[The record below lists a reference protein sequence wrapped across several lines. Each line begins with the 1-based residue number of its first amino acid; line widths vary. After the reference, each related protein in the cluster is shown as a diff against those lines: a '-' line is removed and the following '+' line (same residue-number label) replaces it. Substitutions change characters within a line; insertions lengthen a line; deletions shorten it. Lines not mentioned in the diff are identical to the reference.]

1 MSPLN
6 PLNPAAGDVPVP
18 EDQREIDAALRA
30 GAVSLRIFP
39 YLVWRYGERG
49 RKFTRS
55 DSAWLAWLTR
65 HDAEFVYQQITWLR
79 SVLSN
84 RGMPSSILDTHL
96 TVLNRQLTRSVPEN
110 EQKYLSLTTSAKRLR
125 LAREA
130 KMSSERV
137 ERLAA
142 EFVRAVRRGPRFL
155 LTGAARLILAGVADE
170 RLGIANAVASLEA
183 WFSDLSGLRQQ
194 TGFREMLSNSD
205 QRWLDSDSC
214 QRLWRAA
221 VASLIANARREIA

>member
-6 PLNPAAGDVPVP
+6 PLNQAAGAVPVP
-18 EDQREIDAALRA
+18 EDQREIDASLQA

-49 RKFTRS
+49 RKFTQS

-65 HDAEFVYQQITWLR
+65 HDVELVYQQITWLR

-110 EQKYLSLTTSAKRLR
+110 EHKYLSLTTSATRLR

-130 KMSSERV
+130 KMSCERV
-137 ERLAA
+137 ERLAT
-142 EFVRAVRRGPRFL
+142 EFVRTVRHGPSFL
-155 LTGAARLILAGVADE
+155 LTGAARLILAAVADE
-170 RLGIANAVASLEA
+170 KLGVKNAVGSLEV

-194 TGFREMLSNSD
+194 TGFCEMLSNDD
-205 QRWLDSDSC
+205 QRLLDSDSC
-214 QRLWRAA
+214 QQLWQAA
-221 VASLIANARREIA
+221 VASLIANARRE